1 MSLDHGL
8 PGSTLGSK
16 AVASKAA
23 ASRVSRFELPI
34 SPGRTQRLAAGWLIL
49 GIFALAAS
57 GIYSILIVLSRT
69 PLLHAFI
76 PWTDFFHTALVVH
89 VDLSVLIWF
98 LALAGVIWTLC
109 SSTKAYVFGQFAL
122 LLTALGT
129 LLIALAPFT
138 GEGNPLMNNYIPILQ
153 NSVFYT
159 GLILVGFGFAL
170 LVLRS
175 LFWFILSGVNDGASS
190 MRLGAYA
197 AVVTAGLALLALLW
211 SWLQLRQLPVTMMPY
226 GRAYYELLFWGG
238 GHLLQITHTVLLLL
252 VWLWLALSGKTVDR
266 LSPVLI
272 ATCFGIAAI
281 PALAAVLIYINND
294 IMSAQHRIGFT
305 VLMQYGGLASLP
317 LGLIVLWSVF
327 RTGPSQTEEIENRP
341 IQFALLASMSL
352 FAMGGVLAFMI
363 DGINVVIPAHYH
375 GSIVGVTL
383 AFMGL
388 TYYLLPRLGF
398 RPISSN
404 LASWQPWVYGGG
416 QTMHILG
423 LAWSGGYGVQRKT
436 AGAAQGLD
444 SLPEIAG
451 MAMMGLGGLIAI
463 IGGILFVVVAIR
475 SMWP

>member
-1 MSLDHGL
+1 MLEDRGME
-8 PGSTLGSK
+8 GSTSPS
-16 AVASKAA
+16 AMDQY
-23 ASRVSRFELPI
+23 ELPVEAGM
-34 SPGRTQRLAAGWLIL
+34 PQQLAAGWLIL

-69 PLLHAFI
+69 PLLHTFI

-98 LALAGVIWTLC
+98 LALAGVLWTLC
-109 SSTKAYVFGQFAL
+109 GSTKAYVLGQFAL
-122 LLTALGT
+122 LVTAFGT
-129 LLIALAPFT
+129 LLIVLAPFS
-138 GEGNPLMNNYIPILQ
+138 GEGNPLMNNYIPILR
-153 NSVFYT
+153 NPVFYT
-159 GLILVGFGFAL
+159 GLILVGAGFSL

-175 LFWFILSGVNDGASS
+175 LFSPFLISMQDCSGV

-197 AVVTAGLALLALLW
+197 AVLTAALAIVALLW
-211 SWLQLRQLPVTMMPY
+211 SWFQLMQLPEPMLPE

-238 GHLLQITHTVLLLL
+238 GHVLQFTHTVLLLL
-252 VWLWLALSGKTVDR
+252 VWLWLAQSGGSSNQI
-266 LSPVLI
+266 SPGLVAL
-272 ATCFGIAAI
+272 CFIIAAI
-281 PALAAVLIYINND
+281 PAFAAVPIYLNND
-294 IMSAQHRIGFT
+294 IISAQHRIGFT
-305 VLMQYGGLASLP
+305 ELMRYGGLASLP
-317 LGLIVLWSVF
+317 LGLIVLWSVV
-327 RTGPSQTEEIENRP
+327 RSERGEIENIPVR
-341 IQFALLASMSL
+341 FALLASMLL

-398 RPISSN
+398 RQPVNN

-416 QTMHILG
+416 QMMHILG

-436 AGAAQGLD
+436 AGAEQGLN
-444 SLPEIAG
+444 SLPEVAG

-463 IGGILFVVVAIR
+463 IGGILFIVVAIR
-475 SMWP
+475 SMWPKRRLLS